1 MSEAIR
7 IQVAVNDVL
16 QAEVIVA
23 DYATA
28 NRVWAQ
34 YACARHAAGKPMG
47 GAIMQRADLPRH
59 WDAPVGSSLLVE
71 LCSWCPETQERT
83 AALKRQGRTV
93 SHGICETH
101 AAEFM
106 GRR

>member
-1 MSEAIR
+1 MSVR

-16 QAEVIVA
+16 HAEVVVQ

-28 NRVWAQ
+28 DRVWAQ

-47 GAIMQRADLPRH
+47 GAVIRSADLPRQ
-59 WDAPVGSSLLVE
+59 WDVPVGSSLLVE
-71 LCSWCPETQERT
+71 LCGWCPETQQRT

-93 SHGICETH
+93 SHGICAVH

-106 GRR
+106 ARR